1 MSTRLIPPPVEARLL
16 VVIRAFAE
24 VIIAEEVGTDDP
36 AGLRFVEE
44 TAEVLRRR
52 LLGMPRYLASG
63 MVAMTLAFDNVSRAL
78 AGKAFHDLA
87 IPQRRRVLDQVRAIP
102 VGLIHNF
109 VSFYEKLGVFIYWSL
124 VEESS

>member
-24 VIIAEEVGTDDP
+24 VIIADETGSDDP
-36 AGLRFVEE
+36 ASLAFVAE
-44 TAEVLRRR
+44 TADVLRRR
-52 LLGMPRYLASG
+52 LLGMPRYLAGG
-63 MVAMTLAFDNVSRAL
+63 MVVMTLAFDSGARTL
-78 AGKAFHDLA
+78 AGAPFHALP
-87 IPQRRRVLDQVRAIP
+87 IPGRRKVIHRVRAIP

-124 VEESS
+124 VEEAS